1 MSGTCSRCSARC
13 ADDIVAVIV
22 AVGAL
27 FLAFWVRAAG
37 TAITRVPRADAL
49 RDGSDDIAG
58 AAVVAALLDE
68 REVIAPAVGV
78 VASAFLILAS
88 VVATVI
94 AVTGQSL
101 GASVIGAIG
110 IAIVAFF
117 VGDLVP
123 RQIGRR
129 RPHKMAYRSA
139 WLLAASVKVGSR
151 ANDLLPEPQGGDDE
165 EDEGDTEDT
174 DDQERELID
183 SVLEFSETIVREV
196 MTPRPDMTTIPMSAS
211 IEELIELS
219 TEEGFSRV
227 PVFSND
233 DIVGVVI
240 LRDLLPM
247 LTEDQRPAS
256 LADVMRPIEFIPE
269 TKLAS
274 ALLTEMQEGHLHQMI
289 VVDEYGD
296 IAGLVT
302 IEDLLEELVGEIA
315 DETDLEER
323 LITANGEVW
332 AVDARLPVDELAE
345 ATSVVLPD
353 DEWDTVGGL
362 ILALAERV
370 PEEGE
375 EFDFEQLT
383 LKVTKMQGR
392 RVSEVEVMR
401 SDRLRS
407 I

>member
-1 MSGTCSRCSARC
+1 MTM
-13 ADDIVAVIV
+13 IVVIV

-27 FLAFWVRAAG
+27 LLAFWVRAAG

-49 RDGSDDIAG
+49 RDGSDDVAG
-58 AAVVAALLDE
+58 AAAVAELLEE
-68 REVIAPAVGV
+68 REAIAPAVGV

-110 IAIVAFF
+110 IAVIAFL

-129 RPHKMAYRSA
+129 RPHKVAYRSA
-139 WLLAASVKVGSR
+139 WLLAASVKVGSW
-151 ANDLLPEPQGGDDE
+151 ANDLLPEPQSVDHE
-165 EDEGDTEDT
+165 EGDSDT
-174 DDQERELID
+174 DDADDQELELID
-183 SVLEFSETIVREV
+183 SVLEFTETIVREV
-196 MTPRPDMTTIPMSAS
+196 MTPRPDMITIPVTAS
-211 IEELIELS
+211 IEELIDLS

-227 PVFSND
+227 PVLANG
-233 DIVGVVI
+233 DIVGLVI

-247 LTEDQRPAS
+247 LTEDQRPSSVAE
-256 LADVMRPIEFIPE
+256 VMRPIEFIPE

-274 ALLTEMQEGHLHQMI
+274 ALLSEMQEGHLHQMI

-315 DETDLEER
+315 DETDLEES
-323 LITANGEVW
+323 LITAHGNVW

-375 EFDFEQLT
+375 EFEFEQLT

-392 RVSEVEVMR
+392 RVSGVEVMR